1 MEPSSAIIPSW
12 QWLLQTN
19 SRFGF
24 YPSSLGLEGL
34 SGRSDAAVEVFLLGL
49 GFGADGEG
57 GREIEAECEVE
68 GCVMATA
75 KVALAENLHAD
86 DAFARGAHLAHD
98 ADYSIW
104 IGIHESAHR
113 VDANEVDLDP
123 GRFCGGAK
131 GFDAVAGA
139 AMSANNAFFLGFG
152 EDIHHALEAL
162 SPITLCKAM
171 HQADIDVI
179 GAKFAA
185 ETIEIGTGGGSVARP
200 GLGEDG
206 DFIAGH
212 VFEGF
217 GNVWMAAIGVGGAD
231 ETQAVVVAVQ
241 QHVPC
246 PLTPA

>member
-1 MEPSSAIIPSW
+1 MEPLSAIIPSW

-34 SGRSDAAVEVFLLGL
+34 SGRSEAGDEVFLLGL

-57 GREIEAECEVE
+57 VKEIEAECEVE
-68 GCVMATA
+68 GFVLAMA

-123 GRFCGGAK
+123 GSFCGGAK

-139 AMSANNAFFLGFG
+139 AMGAENAFFLALG
-152 EDIHHALEAL
+152 EDNQPPLQAPR
-162 SPITLCKAM
+162 PITLCKAI
-171 HQADIDVI
+171 HQADNNVI
-179 GAKFAA
+179 
-185 ETIEIGTGGGSVARP
+185 
-200 GLGEDG
+200 
-206 DFIAGH
+206 
-212 VFEGF
+212 
-217 GNVWMAAIGVGGAD
+217 
-231 ETQAVVVAVQ
+231 
-241 QHVPC
+241 
-246 PLTPA
+246 